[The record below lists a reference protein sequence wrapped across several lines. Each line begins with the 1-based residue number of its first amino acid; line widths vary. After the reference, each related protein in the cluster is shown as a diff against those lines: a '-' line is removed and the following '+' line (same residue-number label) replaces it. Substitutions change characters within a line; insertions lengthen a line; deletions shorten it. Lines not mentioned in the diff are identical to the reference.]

1 MPRLSPQSC
10 PVPLTLP
17 VTVPGLKALL
27 LSAVSVSGLMAAPAV
42 AQTSPLVQFLGT
54 IVLDPAF
61 ARARDPEGTAADRG
75 NSHYVAD
82 AELERAR
89 TGDLRDLFSGIASV
103 SVGGAIPIAQ
113 KIFVNGI
120 DMLNLAV
127 VMDGVSQNNRLFHH
141 ISANAFDP
149 GLLRFVR
156 VDAGAAPADLGPH
169 AMAGAVVMET
179 VDPVDFLDPDA
190 RFGGDVRLSFDSNGQ
205 TWGRAATL
213 AGRMGALEWLA
224 YARRATGDD
233 YRDGAGDLVAGSAAA
248 LDTGLVKL
256 AFHGDNG
263 HRFELSA
270 QSMEDNALRPYRAN
284 IGSVGRPDPLRL
296 YETRRRTFAFT
307 YENTQASGY
316 WDPRLTLGLS
326 DVTVAVDQPFDP
338 ALSPSLGENRTYSGS
353 FQNTF
358 HLSPDDT
365 IVAGID
371 YYDRRSQY
379 SDRAT
384 RPIVE
389 SARNW
394 GLFAQARLE
403 PGQAWSLSFGA
414 RWDRQDFVGTNGWEE
429 SFSGLSSNL
438 SVSYQATD
446 ALRLR
451 GGISS
456 VFGGVALEDNF
467 IFNPGWDYTGMRAS
481 RADNVTLGFDWEQQ
495 SLRLDGEV
503 FMTRLNDVRLS
514 SYAANATGD
523 AESRGFNLGMGF
535 GWDNG
540 FLRASYAYSQIR
552 VNGAPTDSYSALDL
566 GAPLG
571 GVIALEAQ
579 HRPWGG
585 DLVIGGSV
593 EAALAYDGLGV
604 DSDQSLPG
612 YTVFNLFM
620 EYEPPSIPGMVLRAE
635 VNNVFDTRYADR
647 STYGGDYASV
657 TPLYEPGRSFALTAS
672 MRF

>member
-1 MPRLSPQSC
+1 MARLSPLLS
-10 PVPLTLP
+10 PASTPRAR
-17 VTVPGLKALL
+17 ALL
-27 LSAVSVSGLMAAPAV
+27 LSAVALCGLMTAPAV

-179 VDPVDFLDPDA
+179 VDPVDFLDPGES
-190 RFGGDVRLSFDSNGQ
+190 FGGQVRLSFDSNGQ
-205 TWGRAATL
+205 TWGGSATV

-224 YARRATGDD
+224 YARRASGED
-233 YRDGAGDLVAGSAAA
+233 YRDGAGDLVEGSAAA
-248 LDTGLVKL
+248 LQTGLVKL
-256 AFHGDNG
+256 AFQGDNG

-270 QSMEDNALRPYRAN
+270 QTMEDNALRPYRAN

-296 YETRRRTFAFT
+296 YETQRSTYAFT
-307 YENTQASGY
+307 YENTQAAGY
-316 WDPRLTLGLS
+316 WDPRLTIGLS
-326 DVTVAVDQPFDP
+326 DVTVSVDQPYYP
-338 ALSPSLGENRTYSGS
+338 TLSPSQGENRTLSGS

-365 IVAGID
+365 IVAGLD

-379 SDRAT
+379 SDPST

-389 SARNW
+389 AARNW

-403 PGQAWSLSFGA
+403 PTDAWSLSFGA

-429 SFSGLSSNL
+429 TFSGFSGNA
-438 SVSYQATD
+438 SVSYQATE

-456 VFGGVALEDNF
+456 VFGGLALEDNF
-467 IFNPGWDYTGMRAS
+467 IFNPGWDYTGMRAA
-481 RADNVTLGFDWEQQ
+481 RAENVTLGFDWEQQ

-503 FMTRLNDVRLS
+503 FVTRLNDVRLS
-514 SYAANATGD
+514 SYSANAVGD

-540 FLRASYAYSQIR
+540 FLRASYAYSRIR

-585 DLVIGGSV
+585 DFVIGGSV
-593 EAALAYDGLGV
+593 EAALDYDDLGV

-612 YTVFNLFM
+612 YTVFNLFV
-620 EYEPPSIPGMVLRAE
+620 EYEPPSIRGMVLRAE

-647 STYGGDYASV
+647 ATYGGDYASV